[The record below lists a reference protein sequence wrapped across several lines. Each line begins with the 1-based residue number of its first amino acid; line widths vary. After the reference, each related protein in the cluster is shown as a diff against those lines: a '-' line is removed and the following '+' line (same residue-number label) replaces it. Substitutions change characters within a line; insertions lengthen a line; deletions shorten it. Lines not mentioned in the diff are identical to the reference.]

1 LIFKKIFDIIYIENK
16 KEVFLMK
23 DIFVDLLL
31 EGHSPEDL
39 AAAMTEALH
48 EVETIKAQ
56 IARDEALFCCV
67 DAMNEYFGLVD
78 PNWEPVDEEDVEAI
92 AKMIAETRSAMK
104 EFGKLIDDLITE
116 AVCVNTV
123 EPDPAPKAKVIKAEE
138 EDAEVFKALF
148 DFLNELGL

>member
-1 LIFKKIFDIIYIENK
+1 
-16 KEVFLMK
+16 MK

-48 EVETIKAQ
+48 EVEAVKAQ
-56 IARDEALFCCV
+56 IARDEALFRCV

-78 PNWEPVDEEDVEAI
+78 PNWEPVNEEDVKAI
-92 AKMIAETRSAMK
+92 AKMIAETRSAVR
-104 EFGKLIDDLITE
+104 EFGKLIDDLVAE
-116 AVCVNTV
+116 AVCADAVEHKCDCAC
-123 EPDPAPKAKVIKAEE
+123 EPDPAIKAMVINAEE
-138 EDAEVFKALF
+138 EDAEVFKTLF

>member
-1 LIFKKIFDIIYIENK
+1 
-16 KEVFLMK
+16 MK

-48 EVETIKAQ
+48 EVETVKAQ
-56 IARDEALFCCV
+56 IARDEALSRCV

-78 PNWEPVDEEDVEAI
+78 PDWEPVNEGEVEAI
-92 AKMIAETRSAMK
+92 ANMVVGTRSVVNDILDM
-104 EFGKLIDDLITE
+104 FNTTP
-116 AVCVNTV
+116 AVNIIPAQ
-123 EPDPAPKAKVIKAEE
+123 PDPAPAPKCECGKDKETCDC
-138 EDAEVFKALF
+138 EDDVFAAIF

>member
-1 LIFKKIFDIIYIENK
+1 
-16 KEVFLMK
+16 MK

-48 EVETIKAQ
+48 EVETVKAQ
-56 IARDEALFCCV
+56 IARDEALFRCV

-78 PNWEPVDEEDVEAI
+78 PNWEPVNEEDVEAI
-92 AKMIAETRSAMK
+92 ANLIAETRSAVR
-104 EFGKLIDDLITE
+104 EFGKLFEDLVAE
-116 AVCVNTV
+116 AVCV
-123 EPDPAPKAKVIKAEE
+123 EPDPAPKCECGKDKEACDC
-138 EDAEVFKALF
+138 EDDVFAAIF